1 MSYCTNCGYDI
12 SEDVSNCPSC
22 GVDLKLTPP
31 QTAETVSKV
40 PVTLSILSMIIGI
53 IIPLVGIM
61 FELNDNAWAISLPIA
76 GIILGL
82 YGALLTKTDA
92 VRSPAQSNTF
102 KLGVIAAVMSLVL
115 LAVYVIL

>member
-22 GVDLKLTPP
+22 GVDLELTPP
-31 QTAETVSKV
+31 QTVETASKV
-40 PVTLSILSMIIGI
+40 PMALGILSMIIGI

-61 FELNDNAWAISLPIA
+61 FELNDNVWAISLPIA

-82 YGALLTKTDA
+82 QGALLA
-92 VRSPAQSNTF
+92 RSEIARSSAQSNAF
-102 KLGVIAAVMSLVL
+102 KFGVITAVMSLVL
-115 LAVYVIL
+115 LVVYVIL